1 MRVLIL
7 ATSVLAILA
16 GADTAMAG
24 PSTAKRDVSA
34 SVEPATVDTPQDTD
48 QQTGPD
54 KTARSGVRHQAHHR
68 DGAHHRRIGGP
79 VGLVGGMVAG
89 LFGRR

>member
-7 ATSVLAILA
+7 ATTVLAILA
-16 GADTAMAG
+16 GANAATAG
-24 PSTAKRDVSA
+24 PSTAKRDISA
-34 SVEPATVDTPQDTD
+34 SVEPATVNTTQETD

-54 KTARSGVRHQAHHR
+54 KTARRGVQHRAHHR
-68 DGAHHRRIGGP
+68 GGAHHHRIGGP

>member
-7 ATSVLAILA
+7 ATSVLVILA
-16 GADTAMAG
+16 GADAATAG

-34 SVEPATVDTPQDTD
+34 SVEPAADATQGTE
-48 QQTGPD
+48 QQAAPE
-54 KTARSGVRHQAHHR
+54 KTTRHGVRHQARHR
-68 DGAHHRRIGGP
+68 GGAHHHRIGGP